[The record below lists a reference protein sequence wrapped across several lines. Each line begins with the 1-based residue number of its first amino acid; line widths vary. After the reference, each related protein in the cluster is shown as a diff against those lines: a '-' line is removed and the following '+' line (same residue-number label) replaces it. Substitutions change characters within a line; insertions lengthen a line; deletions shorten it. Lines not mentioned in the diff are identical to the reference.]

1 MIDEA
6 REFVKKSPAVAIG
19 TAAAI
24 GFVLAR
30 LVKAGLDDATAD
42 DKKA

>member
-1 MIDEA
+1 
-6 REFVKKSPAVAIG
+6 VKKSPAVAIG

-30 LVKAGLDDATAD
+30 LVKAGLDGQAD
-42 DKKA
+42 KASDKPSNDTKA